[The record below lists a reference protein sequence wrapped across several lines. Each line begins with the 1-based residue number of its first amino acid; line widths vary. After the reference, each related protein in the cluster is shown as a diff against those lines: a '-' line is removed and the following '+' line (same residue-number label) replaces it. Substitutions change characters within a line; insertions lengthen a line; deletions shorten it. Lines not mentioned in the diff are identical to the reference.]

1 MPAGSLTLY
10 RRHSRTCPHR
20 PKGRRWT
27 RCNCPVWAQG
37 SLGGQWIKDT
47 LSTRDWSVAAAT
59 VHTWEAAREIR
70 SDAKVEVPTI
80 REALQKYFDDAEARH
95 LAKTTIQK
103 RRELLEGKLLPYCDS
118 KGFEQLKQL
127 NVDALRT
134 FRKTWKY
141 AATSA
146 VKRLE
151 YLRGFLRFCQE
162 SEWIERNPAAAIKPP
177 KVTQQPTLPFEDGEI
192 DRALVAADQLAT
204 WGTFGPKLRA
214 MILLL
219 RNSGLRIQDAA
230 CLERARLKGDKL
242 FLYTQKTG
250 TPVNCPLPPE
260 AVKALESLQNERPD
274 YFFWDGKSE
283 RETTVKSWNRV
294 FQKLF
299 ATSEPPILGGHPHR
313 FRDTFA
319 ISLLLK
325 GVELSHVSIL
335 LGHSSVR
342 VTERHYSPWVKA
354 RQEQLEA
361 DVRRTWPQAP
371 ASSDRRKTKQRS
383 RHSKHDNREPA
394 SRSHR

>member
-10 RRHSRTCPHR
+10 RRHSQACPHYS
-20 PKGRRWT
+20 KGRRWT

-37 SLGGQWIKDT
+37 SLGGKWIKDT
-47 LSTRDWSVAAAT
+47 LKTRDWSVAAAT

-70 SDAKVEVPTI
+70 ATTKAGVPSI
-80 REALQKYFDDAEARH
+80 SEALQKYLEDAEARH
-95 LAKTTIQK
+95 LAPTTIRK
-103 RRELLEGKLLPYCDS
+103 RRELLEGKLLPYCES
-118 KGFEQLKQL
+118 KGFQRLDEL

-134 FRKTWKY
+134 FRKTWKF

-151 YLRGFLRFCQE
+151 YLRGFLRFCEE
-162 SEWIERNPAAAIKPP
+162 SEWIQRNPAKAIKPP
-177 KVTQQPTLPFEDGEI
+177 KVTRKPTLPFEAAELE
-192 DRALVAADQLAT
+192 RALSAADELKS
-204 WGTFGPKLRA
+204 WGTFGPKLRT

-219 RNSGLRIQDAA
+219 RHSGLRIQDAA
-230 CLERARLKGDKL
+230 CLERVRLKDDKL

-250 TPVNCPLPPE
+250 TPVHCPLPPN
-260 AVKALESLQNERPD
+260 VVQALEKQQNERAE

-299 ATSEPPILGGHPHR
+299 ATCDPPIIGGHPHR

-319 ISLLLK
+319 ISLLLR
-325 GVELSHVSIL
+325 GAELSNVSIL

-342 VTERHYSPWVKA
+342 VTERHYSPWIKA
-354 RQEQLEA
+354 RQEQLEE
-361 DVRRTWPQAP
+361 DVRRTWNVPSAKGRRSQRSA
-371 ASSDRRKTKQRS
+371 ASRRKS
-383 RHSKHDNREPA
+383 RD
-394 SRSHR
+394 

>member
-10 RRHSRTCPHR
+10 RRHGRTCPHR
-20 PKGRRWT
+20 SKGRRWT

-37 SLGGQWIKDT
+37 SLGGKWIKDT
-47 LSTRDWSVAAAT
+47 LNTRDWSVAAAT
-59 VHTWEAAREIR
+59 VHEWEAAREIGA
-70 SDAKVEVPTI
+70 SKAEIPTV
-80 REALQKYFDDAEARH
+80 REALQKYFDDAEARN
-95 LAKTTIQK
+95 LAKSTIRK
-103 RRELLEGKLLPYCDS
+103 RRELLEGKLLPYCEA
-118 KGFEQLKQL
+118 KGFDRLKDL
-127 NVDALRT
+127 NVDALRS
-134 FRKTWKY
+134 FRKTWKF

-151 YLRGFLRFCQE
+151 YLRGFLRFCEE
-162 SEWIERNPAAAIKPP
+162 SEWIDRNPAKAIKPP
-177 KVTQQPTLPFEDGEI
+177 KVTQSPTLPFDEQDVI
-192 DRALVAADQLAT
+192 RALDAADQLAE
-204 WGTFGPKLRA
+204 WGSFGPKLKA
-214 MILLL
+214 MVLLL
-219 RNSGLRIQDAA
+219 RYSGLRLQDAA
-230 CLERARLKGDKL
+230 CLERSRLSGDKL

-260 AVKALESLQNERPD
+260 VTKALDALVNERAE

-299 ATSEPPILGGHPHR
+299 STTDPPIVGGHAHR

-335 LGHSSVR
+335 LGHSSIK

-361 DVRRTWPQAP
+361 DVRRTWQQPGTKKA
-371 ASSDRRKTKQRS
+371 DRRTAGRS
-383 RHSKHDNREPA
+383 RKPMQRRPSVSSVH
-394 SRSHR
+394 

>member
-1 MPAGSLTLY
+1 MPAGSLALY
-10 RRHSRTCPHR
+10 RLHSRTCPHR
-20 PKGRRWT
+20 SKGRQWT
-27 RCNCPVWAQG
+27 RCRCAVWVQG
-37 SLGGQWIKDT
+37 SLGGQWIKRS
-47 LSTRDWSVAAAT
+47 LSTREWSIAAAT
-59 VHTWEAAREIR
+59 VHEWEAARAIGG
-70 SDAKVEVPTI
+70 KKFEVPTI
-80 REALQKYFDDAEARH
+80 QEALAKYFDDAEARH
-95 LAKTTIQK
+95 LAPTTIRK
-103 RRELLEGKLLPYCDS
+103 RRELLEGKLLPYCTA
-118 KGFEQLKQL
+118 KGFRRLADL
-127 NVDALRT
+127 NVDALRG

-151 YLRGFLRFCQE
+151 YLRGFLRFCEE
-162 SEWIERNPAAAIKPP
+162 SEWIERNPAKAIKPP
-177 KVTQQPTLPFEDGEI
+177 KVTQKPTMPFENDEI
-192 DRALVAADQLAT
+192 ERALKAANQLAG

-219 RNSGLRIQDAA
+219 SNSGLRIQDAA
-230 CLERARLKGDKL
+230 CLERARLRDDKL

-250 TPVNCPLPPE
+250 TPVYCPLPPD
-260 AVKALESLQNERPD
+260 AVKALDRVRNERPE

-299 ATSEPPILGGHPHR
+299 AAAEPAIVGGHPHR

-335 LGHSSVR
+335 LGHSSVK

-361 DVRRTWPQAP
+361 DVRRTWPQP
-371 ASSDRRKTKQRS
+371 AKSKGPRKVSPR
-383 RHSKHDNREPA
+383 
-394 SRSHR
+394 

>member
-1 MPAGSLTLY
+1 
-10 RRHSRTCPHR
+10 
-20 PKGRRWT
+20 
-27 RCNCPVWAQG
+27 VQG
-37 SLGGQWIKDT
+37 SLGGEWVKRS
-47 LSTRDWSVAAAT
+47 LNTRDWSVAAAT
-59 VHTWEAAREIR
+59 IHEWEAAREVGG
-70 SDAKVEVPTI
+70 KKLEVPTI

-95 LAKTTIQK
+95 LAPTTIRK
-103 RRELLEGKLLPYCDS
+103 RRELLEGKLLPYCDA
-118 KGFEQLKQL
+118 KGFTRLGDL
-127 NVDALRT
+127 NVDALRS
-134 FRKTWKY
+134 FRKTWKF

-151 YLRGFLRFCQE
+151 YLRGFLRFCEE
-162 SEWIERNPAAAIKPP
+162 SEWIGRNPAKAIKPP
-177 KVTQQPTLPFEDGEI
+177 KVTQQPTLPFEDSEI
-192 DRALVAADQLAT
+192 ERALKAADQLST

-230 CLERARLKGDKL
+230 CLERARIKGDKL

-250 TPVNCPLPPE
+250 TPVNCPLPPD
-260 AVKALESLQNERPD
+260 AVKALEGLQNERPE

-299 ATSEPPILGGHPHR
+299 ATSEPPVVGGHPHR

-354 RQEQLEA
+354 RQDQLEA
-361 DVRRTWPQAP
+361 DVRLTWAAPRDKQKRKASEKPRRTKV
-371 ASSDRRKTKQRS
+371 SLSGS
-383 RHSKHDNREPA
+383 RPD
-394 SRSHR
+394 SRSVH

>member
-10 RRHSRTCPHR
+10 RRHGRTCPHR

-47 LSTRDWSVAAAT
+47 LNTRDWSAAAAT

-70 SDAKVEVPTI
+70 SDATVDVPTI

-151 YLRGFLRFCQE
+151 YLRGFMRFCQE

-230 CLERARLKGDKL
+230 CLERTRLKGDKL

-250 TPVNCPLPPE
+250 TPVNCPLPPD
-260 AVKALESLQNERPD
+260 AVTALEGLRSEQPE

-299 ATSEPPILGGHPHR
+299 ATADPPVVGGHPHR

-354 RQEQLEA
+354 RQDQLEA

-371 ASSDRRKTKQRS
+371 ASPDRRKTKQRS

-394 SRSHR
+394 SRSH

>member
-10 RRHSRTCPHR
+10 RRHGRTCPHR
-20 PKGRRWT
+20 SKGRRWT

-37 SLGGQWIKDT
+37 SLGGKWIKDT
-47 LSTRDWSVAAAT
+47 LNTRDWSVAAAT
-59 VHTWEAAREIR
+59 VHEWEAAREIGA
-70 SDAKVEVPTI
+70 SKAEIPTV
-80 REALQKYFDDAEARH
+80 REALQKYFDDAEARN
-95 LAKTTIQK
+95 LAKSTIRK
-103 RRELLEGKLLPYCDS
+103 RRELLEGKLLPYCDA
-118 KGFEQLKQL
+118 KGFDRLKDL
-127 NVDALRT
+127 NVDALRS
-134 FRKTWKY
+134 FRKTWKF

-151 YLRGFLRFCQE
+151 YLRGFLRFCEE
-162 SEWIERNPAAAIKPP
+162 SEWIDRNPAKAIKPP
-177 KVTQQPTLPFEDGEI
+177 KVTQSPTLPFDEQDVI
-192 DRALVAADQLAT
+192 RALDAADQLAE
-204 WGTFGPKLRA
+204 WGSFGPKLKA
-214 MILLL
+214 MVLLL
-219 RNSGLRIQDAA
+219 RYSGLRLQDAA
-230 CLERARLKGDKL
+230 CLERSRLSGDKL

-260 AVKALESLQNERPD
+260 VTKALDALVNERAE

-299 ATSEPPILGGHPHR
+299 STTDPPIVGGHAHR

-335 LGHSSVR
+335 LGHSSIK

-361 DVRRTWPQAP
+361 DVRRTWQQPGTKKA
-371 ASSDRRKTKQRS
+371 DRRTAGRS
-383 RHSKHDNREPA
+383 RKPMQRRPSVSSVH
-394 SRSHR
+394 